1 MSYLQSIKNINFAV
15 VDFFK
20 IYFKCILEVESK
32 QQKDEREEMFHLPP
46 CFQPSGCVN
55 FHGCRQ
61 KSAGQMPV
69 RHLECWAASSDL
81 FPA

>member
-1 MSYLQSIKNINFAV
+1 MSYLQSIENLNFTV
-15 VDFFK
+15 VDFFL

-32 QQKDEREEMFHLPP
+32 QQKDEREEVFHLPP

-55 FHGCRQ
+55 FPGCWQ
-61 KSAGQMPV
+61 KSAGQTPV